1 MTGAT
6 VAIPK
11 DGLDQQIVE
20 EQNAQPDMMPEL
32 SPGADL
38 PEAEPVQVA
47 ASGFLRKATDAIFQP
62 GPSRADVIN
71 KPSTTTEA
79 PQVTVEEPLVRV
91 DESGDIMV
99 RRATAEEMAELGA
112 FADAPA
118 EGMEVLLPN
127 LDKIKPNLSK
137 IALSADG
144 QTLNEPMTEA
154 EQQLAGLISST
165 YNQYKDIVT
174 QSGQRILRTGE
185 RGYKQVIED
194 ADRIGSADIFIQLM
208 QREPGDRPFTDAEI
222 LAARR
227 TVLALQLEA
236 QRLIKIAK
244 KSGDVTDQVRA
255 AQAISLEGY
264 ASIQLVGIQE
274 AIGRTLAT
282 QKIIAAPSKAR
293 VQSMRTMLETTE
305 QTGGPSA
312 IVDADNVDQFIDAY
326 GGEDGLALFIHYYD
340 SLPADGSRHKFARR
354 SIARRGADML
364 VEIYQSALLSNF
376 LTHSFN
382 MAGNVVHAEMLVLER
397 ALEGRPKEAFSM
409 LAAQPKYFGQALRA
423 GFHALKHERSM
434 TDQTS
439 RLDVDMR
446 AVSRQ
451 GAGLRTRAE
460 GGGGMES
467 AAAHF
472 FDGFGVMMRLQGF
485 RPMIAM
491 DEFSKAMAR
500 GMQIEAL
507 STRAQSDAY
516 RAARQAGDT
525 RAVAKDKATAAYL
538 RTLHSE
544 SAFEQGSE
552 FARMVTF
559 QDDLPGALGQ
569 LSGFMSHPLVKIW
582 VPFYKTPT
590 QVMRRITERTPLAI
604 AMPTV
609 IRDKIVKG
617 SAADRRE
624 AFSRIATGSALAA
637 TTMSLAKGMYSDD
650 FTITGY
656 GPTDPKQ
663 RRTWLENNRPYSIG
677 IRKDNGTWEWIG
689 YERYDPM
696 SGLLAAWVD
705 TADTLEYADSVEM
718 ADDLVLNVGLATSR
732 YVGTALPM
740 TQFIGEMLD
749 IAGSPF
755 APADSK
761 IERVRQLVAKQATN
775 AGLVVTQQVG
785 TVGLAPQSLM
795 AQTERYL
802 DPFARSTVP
811 DSRYNYVPGV
821 GMQPEL
827 RGIYEALQYARSR
840 TPGLSADLPIARN
853 RWYEPRFQG
862 QVHNL
867 EDGRLRG
874 NIWHSFVPYRVQ
886 QLPQANI
893 VNEELERLGLGFGM
907 LPQSMNEPMIKL
919 NGEQYDRYIELYN
932 YPERSEYAKDMFAVE
947 YGGAIPQ
954 SAVSRFAQMI
964 IDADGAMGYNSRYDL
979 AFSKDRNSTPKEKIE
994 LLRGIDA
1001 EHKQWAKELMLL
1013 EFPELRALVVQRDSY
1028 SDYRGRN
1035 PSMLFEP
1042 TKAEVE
1048 GARAVNRSLLD
1059 PLGTQ

>member
-1 MTGAT
+1 

-11 DGLDQQIVE
+11 DGLDEQIVE

-38 PEAEPVQVA
+38 PEAEPVQIA

-62 GPSRADVIN
+62 GPARADVIN
-71 KPSTTTEA
+71 KPTKPGEA

-112 FADAPA
+112 FADAPDD
-118 EGMEVLLPN
+118 GMEVLLPN
-127 LDKIKPNLSK
+127 LKKIRPNLSK

-144 QTLNEPMTEA
+144 QTLDDPMTQA
-154 EQQLAGLISST
+154 EQELAGLISAT
-165 YNQYKDIVT
+165 YTQYKDIVT

-185 RGYKQVIED
+185 RGFKKVIED
-194 ADRIGSADIFIQLM
+194 ANRIGSADIFLQLM
-208 QREPGDRPFTDAEI
+208 QREPGDRPFTDSEI

-244 KSGDVTDQVRA
+244 DSGDIADQVRA

-293 VQSMRTMLETTE
+293 VQSMRTMLETTQ

-312 IVDADNVDQFIDAY
+312 IVDADNIDQFIEAY
-326 GGEDGLALFIHYYD
+326 GGEDALALFIHYYD
-340 SLPADGSRHKFARR
+340 RLPADGSRHKFARR
-354 SIARRGADML
+354 SIARRGADMM

-397 ALEGRPKEAFSM
+397 ALEGRPKEAFAM

-451 GAGLRTRAE
+451 GAGLRNRAE
-460 GGGGMES
+460 GGGAVES

-491 DEFSKAMAR
+491 DEFSKSMAR

-507 STRAQSDAY
+507 ATRAQTDAF
-516 RAARQAGDT
+516 RAARQAGD
-525 RAVAKDKATAAYL
+525 AKDVAQEKASAAYL
-538 RTLHSE
+538 TTLHSE

-604 AMPTV
+604 AMPSV
-609 IRDKIVKG
+609 LRDKIIRG

-624 AFSRIATGSALAA
+624 AMSRIATGSALAA

-656 GPTDPKQ
+656 GPTNAEQ

-718 ADDLVLNVGLATSR
+718 ADDLALNVGLATSR

-755 APADSK
+755 APSESK
-761 IERVRQLVAKQATN
+761 IDRVRQLLAKQAATS
-775 AGLVVTQQVG
+775 GLVVGQQIG

-802 DPFARSTVP
+802 DPFARSTIP

-821 GMQPEL
+821 GLQPEI

-840 TPGLSADLPIARN
+840 TPGLSADLPIGRN

-907 LPQSMNEPMIKL
+907 LPQSMNEPMLKL
-919 NGEQYDRYIELYN
+919 NAVQYDRYIELYN
-932 YPERSEYAKDMFAVE
+932 YPERSEFADDYFSTK
-947 YGGAIPQ
+947 YGGKVP
-954 SAVSRFAQMI
+954 SNSVSRFAQTI
-964 IDADGAMGYNSRYDL
+964 IDRNNTQGYNQRFDV
-979 AFSKDRNSTPKEKIE
+979 AFQKDRRSTPKEKIE

-1001 EHKQWAKELMLL
+1001 EHKKWAKDLMLY
-1013 EFPELRALVVQRDSY
+1013 EFPELRALVNQRDAY
-1028 SDYRGRN
+1028 ADYRGRN
-1035 PSMLFEP
+1035 PGMLFEP
-1042 TKAEVE
+1042 TADEIDAAEAQNE
-1048 GARAVNRSLLD
+1048 RKLD
-1059 PLGTQ
+1059 PFGTR